1 MYTMQI
7 QCNTVTRHWTR
18 QLLLL
23 LLLMMMMMMMSMLI
37 SLIWMLLIA
46 HKQHAQTINK
56 TDMLDTL
63 ATIYVL

>member
-1 MYTMQI
+1 MQL
-7 QCNTVTRHWTR
+7 
-18 QLLLL
+18 LLLL
-23 LLLMMMMMMMSMLI
+23 LLLMMMMI